1 MVLMTIRPAKQDD
14 LTVIEGLATN
24 FECVQWGGLPHLDS
38 QLLAEQW
45 RRPELTPSFVQVAET
60 ASGLRG
66 YSDVYQISPN
76 LARFRGIA
84 TNLDVAASL
93 IDTTDN
99 KAVGQGI
106 PLQTSLSSKEEGR
119 TLFPRFI
126 DHPLYSLLSRRG
138 YGRISITRVMR
149 LLRYSGTRQL
159 IIPSSYQVVDFNE
172 SLLPSLMAMYYAA
185 WPTDYYHGED
195 RSEIAAIF
203 RQSHVDDLRLAISDV
218 GDVVGYVLT
227 SRTTKLGAID
237 EVAVHPT
244 ERRKGLGRVLTDLA
258 IQSLGDRII
267 SLVVMDE
274 NPARY
279 LYEDLGFVVWEERLD
294 LRFTGG

>member
-1 MVLMTIRPAKQDD
+1 MAVVTTRPAKEDD

-38 QLLAEQW
+38 QLLVEQW
-45 RRPELTPSFVQVAET
+45 RRPELTPSFVQAAET
-60 ASGLRG
+60 TSGLRG
-66 YSDVYQISPN
+66 YSDVYQVSSN

-84 TNLDVAASL
+84 ANLEVAASL
-93 IDTTDN
+93 IDTTNN
-99 KAVGQGI
+99 KAVGQGMT
-106 PLQTSLSSKEEGR
+106 LQTSLSSKEEGR

-138 YGRISITRVMR
+138 YDRISITRVMR
-149 LLRYSGTRQL
+149 LLAYSDARQL
-159 IIPSSYQVVDFNE
+159 TIPSSYQVVDFNE

-185 WPTDYYHGED
+185 WPHDYYHGED
-195 RSEIAAIF
+195 RSEIVATF

-227 SRTTKLGAID
+227 SRTSKHGEID

-244 ERRKGLGRVLTDLA
+244 ERRKGFGRILTELA
-258 IQSLGDRII
+258 IRSLGDRTIT
-267 SLVVMDE
+267 LVVMDE